1 MIERPAYVAPT
12 LVEVGTLEELTM
24 TVLQKVGTQSD
35 ALTNL
40 PPPLGGLTG
49 HISLLPN

>member
-1 MIERPAYVAPT
+1 MTDRPTYVAPA

-24 TVLQKVGTQSD
+24 QLFQKVGTQSD